1 MSRYEIERKI
11 GRGAY
16 GKVFLVVD
24 KKDNSRL
31 VKQTKIAWKIV
42 EIYKEKQNSIIKKV
56 RSLSQIIEY

>member
-31 VKQTKIAWKIV
+31 VKQTKIA
-42 EIYKEKQNSIIKKV
+42 
-56 RSLSQIIEY
+56 